1 MAFIFYL
8 FLHLSSPIF
17 ADIPQTVFQP
27 VAKPYLR
34 VVIDNEICRKL
45 LPIERLAKFS

>member
-17 ADIPQTVFQP
+17 ADIPESVFLP
-27 VAKPYLR
+27 AVGLYLC
-34 VVIDNEICRKL
+34 VVIDKENR
-45 LPIERLAKFS
+45 